1 MPSPSSFTIRHA
13 CGEQSV
19 TGQLCQEEQMFGPK
33 TFKILNLFKL
43 LETKYDSMSKMT
55 KVEEN

>member
-1 MPSPSSFTIRHA
+1 MSSPSSVTIRHA

-43 LETKYDSMSKMT
+43 LETKYDSMSKM
-55 KVEEN
+55 EEN